1 MNSNLL
7 SCVTQFEKRK
17 CCLLIYS
24 YNNAP
29 VLRDFLLSLTDFFPF
44 LIVVND
50 GSTNETSDI
59 LSAHDHNFTQIHLNQ
74 RSGKGIALKTGLD
87 KAKELG
93 YDFVLTL
100 DANGQ
105 YLISDLPLFFEM
117 LENHPGSLLIGD
129 RKIRQ
134 EKVQRTISTSDRISN
149 FLFYVMTGKKLP
161 DTQCSY
167 RLYPIYKLEN
177 LQFLSVKYKFEMEIL
192 VRGVWR
198 GVEVVPVPINVN
210 APPKDKQITYFQKSI
225 NYTRALILNIILM
238 LLGLIWY
245 RPYNLFR
252 RLRELNPRQVWN
264 DYVLGSGESN
274 LRLSLAVMLG
284 LFIGVSPLWGYQIVT
299 ILLLCHILKLNKVVA
314 LITGNISI
322 PPMIPLIIWG
332 SYKIG
337 GFFVEATPIKNI
349 SIETE
354 GTFAMIKENL
364 FQYIIGSLTL
374 GLILAVFGGIVSYI
388 LLKYFR
394 K

>member
-1 MNSNLL
+1 
-7 SCVTQFEKRK
+7 
-17 CCLLIYS
+17 
-24 YNNAP
+24 
-29 VLRDFLLSLTDFFPF
+29 
-44 LIVVND
+44 
-50 GSTNETSDI
+50 
-59 LSAHDHNFTQIHLNQ
+59 
-74 RSGKGIALKTGLD
+74 
-87 KAKELG
+87 
-93 YDFVLTL
+93 
-100 DANGQ
+100 
-105 YLISDLPLFFEM
+105 
-117 LENHPGSLLIGD
+117 
-129 RKIRQ
+129 
-134 EKVQRTISTSDRISN
+134 
-149 FLFYVMTGKKLP
+149 
-161 DTQCSY
+161 
-167 RLYPIYKLEN
+167 
-177 LQFLSVKYKFEMEIL
+177 
-192 VRGVWR
+192 
-198 GVEVVPVPINVN
+198 
-210 APPKDKQITYFQKSI
+210 
-225 NYTRALILNIILM
+225 M

-284 LFIGVSPLWGYQIVT
+284 LFIGVSPLCGYQIVT